1 VITFSG
7 DLLTGVFGDLNNR
20 LIRPGLIFS
29 IVLFAYVFFVVVSA
43 SYIFLSFKELFYY
56 KQKRNVSI
64 YFNTMVVFFIL
75 AGLSTLLDPV
85 KELSF
90 IKNTF
95 LIVSI
100 ILLSINSIRISWI
113 AFIIKKEKISLLIL
127 SIIISALFIVNLINS
142 TIGNNPILMLSSY
155 SPALNQFLHIVLIYG
170 AVYFSVLFFTTLFHI
185 PTADA
190 FDRKAQEV
198 SSLQYFSK
206 LITRVLDFSELGETV
221 ADLAVKICNAHAA
234 WIVWGDINDMKS
246 LANKN
251 IGYVDAEM
259 LTDYF
264 LKSKKRNEQD
274 TTVIINIK
282 KIEKKEALSENYN
295 QIAVSPLK
303 THNEIKGYLITVKK
317 DDLIFDEEDKNALDT
332 FTDYASVAFEN
343 ARLLEESIE
352 KERMERE
359 LDVAREIQ
367 RKILPLKNPSYKD
380 IEISSVFIP
389 AFEVG
394 GDYYDFFKIDENRMG
409 FIIADVSGKGISA
422 AFIMAE
428 IKGIFE
434 SLSQTMSSPK
444 EILIKANDILK
455 NSLDKKTF
463 ISAAY
468 GVIDIKREKLI
479 LARAGHCPVLL
490 LRDNNVE
497 HIRPS
502 GMGLGLD
509 YTINFKNKLE
519 ETEIDLF
526 ENDLLVLYTDGIT
539 ESKNS
544 EMDDFGEKL
553 FEEILLENRN
563 EAVDD
568 ISNKVIREITLFS
581 KNNSQ
586 HDDITLVILKWKK
599 QLINTTPDE
608 SPGLNIMEN
617 KNVRI

>member
-1 VITFSG
+1 
-7 DLLTGVFGDLNNR
+7 
-20 LIRPGLIFS
+20 
-29 IVLFAYVFFVVVSA
+29 
-43 SYIFLSFKELFYY
+43 
-56 KQKRNVSI
+56 
-64 YFNTMVVFFIL
+64 
-75 AGLSTLLDPV
+75 
-85 KELSF
+85 
-90 IKNTF
+90 
-95 LIVSI
+95 
-100 ILLSINSIRISWI
+100 
-113 AFIIKKEKISLLIL
+113 
-127 SIIISALFIVNLINS
+127 
-142 TIGNNPILMLSSY
+142 
-155 SPALNQFLHIVLIYG
+155 
-170 AVYFSVLFFTTLFHI
+170 
-185 PTADA
+185 
-190 FDRKAQEV
+190 
-198 SSLQYFSK
+198 
-206 LITRVLDFSELGETV
+206 
-221 ADLAVKICNAHAA
+221 
-234 WIVWGDINDMKS
+234 
-246 LANKN
+246 
-251 IGYVDAEM
+251 
-259 LTDYF
+259 
-264 LKSKKRNEQD
+264 
-274 TTVIINIK
+274 
-282 KIEKKEALSENYN
+282 
-295 QIAVSPLK
+295 
-303 THNEIKGYLITVKK
+303 
-317 DDLIFDEEDKNALDT
+317 
-332 FTDYASVAFEN
+332 
-343 ARLLEESIE
+343 
-352 KERMERE
+352 MERE

-553 FEEILLENRN
+553 FEEILIENRN